1 MIYTYK
7 MSRCFATPS
16 NLSAKEYTN
25 KKSNLNLFC
34 SLRQSFLTNNKK
46 SIGTNV
52 ACLKDNGTI
61 SSFKNQSSQLKI
73 KKGYEYFSQNYKTD
87 LSFNYV
93 GQIMKNHLCTA
104 YDIALDNTDLSNNFT
119 TGVPIHTRAQGTSLA
134 QTVVVDMS
142 GNNPPVLVNRYAEI
156 DDNTPSELS
165 GGDDGFGTTTKKFK
179 DKKKIIYDYC
189 AVKKSS
195 NINVLLPTD

>member
-1 MIYTYK
+1 

-34 SLRQSFLTNNKK
+34 SLRKSFLANNKK

-52 ACLKDNGTI
+52 ACLKDDGKI
-61 SSFKNQSSQLKI
+61 SSFMNQSSQLKI

-104 YDIALDNTDLSNNFT
+104 YYIALDNTDLSNNFT
-119 TGVPIHTRAQGTSLA
+119 TGGPIHTRAQGTSLA

-142 GNNPPVLVNRYAEI
+142 GANPPVMVNRYAEI

-165 GGDDGFGTTTKKFK
+165 GGDDGFGTTTKNFK

-189 AVKKSS
+189 AVKKTS

>member
-156 DDNTPSELS
+156 DHNTPSELS
-165 GGDDGFGTTTKKFK
+165 GGYDGFGTTTKKFK